1 MRTSVYV
8 TERWRVIVSLLVT
21 LLGLAACQDL
31 PEEQKL
37 FVPEFDAQRAYAL
50 LQKQVDFGPRVPGT
64 PAHAQC
70 LQFLE
75 DSLKAYADGVQR
87 QSFDYTIHKTGETVR
102 LTNLISSFGAAPGPR
117 ILLAAHWDSRPWAD
131 QDPDTANHNRPIPG
145 ANDGASGV
153 AVLLEI
159 ARILKQNP
167 PPVGVDI
174 VLFDGEDLGSEGYP
188 DTYAAGAKYFA
199 QNKSV
204 NYAPYLGILL
214 DMIGDRD
221 LQIYK
226 EVNSVRYAP
235 AVVDLVWNYAARLG
249 IANFYNTA
257 RHEVTDDHLPLL
269 KVGIPIID
277 LIDFDYPYWHTM
289 HDTPDKCS
297 PESLEKVGRV
307 VLAVIY
313 NPPAL

>member
-1 MRTSVYV
+1 MRVLNRWYGSV
-8 TERWRVIVSLLVT
+8 LLLAVGI
-21 LLGLAACQDL
+21 GLTACQDRPQEREL
-31 PEEQKL
+31 M
-37 FVPEFDAQRAYAL
+37 VPDFDAQRAYRL
-50 LQKQVDFGPRVPGT
+50 LQKQVEFGPRVPGT
-64 PAHAQC
+64 PAHEQC

-75 DSLKAYADGVQR
+75 DSLKAFADVVKR

-102 LTNLISSFGAAPGPR
+102 LTNLISSFGTEPGPR

-131 QDPDTANHNRPIPG
+131 QDPDTANHNKPIPG

-159 ARILKQNP
+159 ARVLKNHP

-174 VLFDGEDLGSEGYP
+174 VFFDGEDLGSEGYP
-188 DTYAAGAKYFA
+188 DTYAAGAQYFA
-199 QNKSV
+199 KNKSV
-204 NYAPYLGILL
+204 HYSPFLGILL

-221 LQIYK
+221 LQIYR

-249 IANFYNTA
+249 ISSFYPES
-257 RHEVTDDHLPLL
+257 RHEVMDDHVPLL
-269 KVGIPIID
+269 RVGIPCINI
-277 LIDFDYPYWHTM
+277 IDFDYPYWHTLQ
-289 HDTPDKCS
+289 DTPDKCS
-297 PESLEKVGRV
+297 AESLAEVGRV